1 MSRYASLNELRDYLG
16 FSGTLGQGQDALM
29 QFALDDAESAIDDHT
44 RRSFVGTAG
53 TAYYNRFWQDKV
65 VGQQLFLDQDLH
77 TLTGLLNGDSTT
89 IPLGSVW
96 TEPRNQGPPY
106 RILRLKSSYA
116 WVWNTDSDVVV
127 SGTFG
132 YGTVAPDAIRRA
144 TIRLAAYYYRLK
156 DVGPGDVSGFPEGGE
171 VTYPKGIPDDVK
183 LILEKYRSR
192 SGGAV

>member
-1 MSRYASLNELRDYLG
+1 MSRYVQLYELKGYLG
-16 FSGTLGQGQDALM
+16 FEGTLGAAQEWMMQD
-29 QFALDDAESAIDDHT
+29 ALDDAEDAIDTHC

-53 TAYYNRFWQDKV
+53 TAYYSRFWQDKV
-65 VGQQLFLDQDLH
+65 VGQQLYLDQDLH

-96 TEPRNQGPPY
+96 TEPRNAGPPY

-144 TIRLAAYYYRLK
+144 TIRLAAYYFRLK

-183 LILEKYRSR
+183 IILEKYRSR
-192 SGGAV
+192 SGGAI